1 MHTNHKCYSLFAIK
15 GHMAGEK
22 ESAQTYKQVKMNML
36 VNMQFMC
43 LNKEPQ
49 VHHAAACIE

>member
-22 ESAQTYKQVKMNML
+22 ESAQAYKQVKMNM
-36 VNMQFMC
+36 C
-43 LNKEPQ
+43 E
-49 VHHAAACIE
+49 HAVYVPK